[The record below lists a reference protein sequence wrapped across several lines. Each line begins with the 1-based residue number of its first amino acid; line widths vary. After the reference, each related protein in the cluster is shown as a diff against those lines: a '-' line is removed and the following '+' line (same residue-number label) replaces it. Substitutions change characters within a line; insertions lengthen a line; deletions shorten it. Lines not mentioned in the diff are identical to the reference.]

1 VPVGVETDF
10 MGKSHVLVADG
21 DLRLRAQLGVT
32 LAAAGHI
39 VVDAGSVREA
49 ASLVRTR
56 QPDVVVLDVSAGFQ
70 GIALLRTLRDEVPRP
85 HPAIVALAPA
95 TDPAALAEAM
105 LLNAEAQLVKPVDSD
120 GVLAAVEHVLLA
132 RDHSPA

>member
-1 VPVGVETDF
+1 
-10 MGKSHVLVADG
+10 MGTGHVLVADG

-32 LAAAGHI
+32 LAVAGHA
-39 VVDAGSVREA
+39 VVDAGSVRDA
-49 ASLVRTR
+49 AGLLRTR
-56 QPDVVVLDVSAGFQ
+56 RPDVVILDVSEEYQ
-70 GIALLRTLRDEVPRP
+70 GIALLRTLRDEVPGP

-105 LLNAEAQLVKPVDSD
+105 LLNADAQLVKPVDAE

-132 RDHSPA
+132 RHHSPA